1 MIISPSVHFRAMRI
15 LHNSAPS
22 TSRKHTHGGLKRFRM
37 GNPLILCACHKH
49 WHWCGWWWCVGDD
62 DDDDDVPGFQFVV
75 PKLPGAFVPLTTD
88 KWALW
93 GLETALPNYT
103 KCPGNRATEYP
114 TNPLPR
120 FVPLHKL

>member
-1 MIISPSVHFRAMRI
+1 
-15 LHNSAPS
+15 
-22 TSRKHTHGGLKRFRM
+22 
-37 GNPLILCACHKH
+37 
-49 WHWCGWWWCVGDD
+49 
-62 DDDDDVPGFQFVV
+62 
-75 PKLPGAFVPLTTD
+75 LPGAFVPLTTD